1 MIVRPLTS
9 VEVKSAKAQ
18 GKDFSLHDGFGLLLY
33 ITSRGGKSWRFRYV
47 HPVTKKRQTYTI
59 GRYPEFTLSEAREE
73 RSKLRRMVARGIDPN
88 EVKKDARN
96 EQRKMYAQSF
106 QAVADEWLKI
116 KIKEGARSNTLES
129 HNVTLKHLSTIFKH
143 TTVHKINAADT
154 IQAFKPFRERP
165 STLTKM
171 VITINAIMDYAVNIG
186 VIEHN
191 PLSKIGKAFPAE
203 KNEPR
208 ATLQKERLPEFL
220 SAWNELSLWEPS
232 KLALLFQI
240 ITMVRPSEAGG
251 ALWNEIDFD
260 NSIWQIPANR
270 MKGKRPHVV
279 PLSSQAINVLKEAE
293 KWKRCDYVFPSWRK
307 ENKPISRCATQAG
320 IHKTSFKGLIVPHG
334 FRALASTVLNDE
346 GFNPD
351 VIEAALAHKSAD
363 AIRNV
368 YNRSDYLEKRRVL
381 MQWWGDFIEAAERGE
396 ILETSGDKGLRLVV

>member
-88 EVKKDARN
+88 EVKKDVRN

-129 HNVTLKHLSTIFKH
+129 HNVTLKHLSTIFRH

-220 SAWNELSLWEPS
+220 STWNELSLWEPS

-293 KWKRCDYVFPSWRK
+293 KWKRCDYVFPHGEK
-307 ENKPISRCATQAG
+307 KISRS
-320 IHKTSFKGLIVPHG
+320 H
-334 FRALASTVLNDE
+334 
-346 GFNPD
+346 D
-351 VIEAALAHKSAD
+351 VRLRPE
-363 AIRNV
+363 
-368 YNRSDYLEKRRVL
+368 YTKRRL
-381 MQWWGDFIEAAERGE
+381 
-396 ILETSGDKGLRLVV
+396 KG

>member
-129 HNVTLKHLSTIFKH
+129 HNVTLKHLSTIFRH

-203 KNEPR
+203 K
-208 ATLQKERLPEFL
+208 TSQERL
-220 SAWNELSLWEPS
+220 
-232 KLALLFQI
+232 
-240 ITMVRPSEAGG
+240 
-251 ALWNEIDFD
+251 
-260 NSIWQIPANR
+260 
-270 MKGKRPHVV
+270 
-279 PLSSQAINVLKEAE
+279 
-293 KWKRCDYVFPSWRK
+293 YRK
-307 ENKPISRCATQAG
+307 
-320 IHKTSFKGLIVPHG
+320 
-334 FRALASTVLNDE
+334 
-346 GFNPD
+346 
-351 VIEAALAHKSAD
+351 
-363 AIRNV
+363 
-368 YNRSDYLEKRRVL
+368 
-381 MQWWGDFIEAAERGE
+381 
-396 ILETSGDKGLRLVV
+396 SGCPNF